1 MSDEVTSPQENTDSE
16 LTPETDKTD
25 NSITLT
31 RRMVAAAGV
40 VILLAVGAS
49 SFALGRVTADDSS
62 DLGDHPALA
71 QRGMREHGQQGGM
84 RERGQQGGMRE
95 RGGPGQG
102 RSGQGGPRE
111 HGQQGGMRERG
122 QQGGMRERGQQGEP
136 DQSTPS
142 TTAPVVPGN

>member
-1 MSDEVTSPQENTDSE
+1 MSDEVSPQANTDSE

-25 NSITLT
+25 NSITLI

-62 DLGDHPALA
+62 DLGDHPAL
-71 QRGMREHGQQGGM
+71 QHGGM
-84 RERGQQGGMRE
+84 RERGHQGGMRE

-102 RSGQGGPRE
+102 GMRE
-111 HGQQGGMRERG
+111 RGHQGGMRERG
-122 QQGGMRERGQQGEP
+122 SQGEMGEHGEP
-136 DQSTPS
+136 GQSPS

>member
-1 MSDEVTSPQENTDSE
+1 MSDEVSPQANTDSE

-71 QRGMREHGQQGGM
+71 QRGMRERGHQGGM
-84 RERGQQGGMRE
+84 RERGQQGGMK
-95 RGGPGQG
+95 
-102 RSGQGGPRE
+102 E
-111 HGQQGGMRERG
+111 HG

>member
-1 MSDEVTSPQENTDSE
+1 MSDEVSPQANTDSE
-16 LTPETDKTD
+16 LTPETDG
-25 NSITLT
+25 SITLT

-71 QRGMREHGQQGGM
+71 QREMRERGHQGGMRERGGPGQGGM

-95 RGGPGQG
+95 RG
-102 RSGQGGPRE
+102 SK
-111 HGQQGGMRERG
+111 GGMRERG
-122 QQGGMRERGQQGEP
+122 QHGGLG
-136 DQSTPS
+136 QSTPS
-142 TTAPVVPGN
+142 TTAPVVPEN

>member
-1 MSDEVTSPQENTDSE
+1 MSDEVSPQANTDSE

-25 NSITLT
+25 NSITIT

-62 DLGDHPALA
+62 DLGDHPAL
-71 QRGMREHGQQGGM
+71 QHGEMRERGHQGGMRERGGPGQGGM

-95 RGGPGQG
+95 RGSQGEMGEHGGPGQSPG
-102 RSGQGGPRE
+102 
-111 HGQQGGMRERG
+111 
-122 QQGGMRERGQQGEP
+122 
-136 DQSTPS
+136 
-142 TTAPVVPGN
+142 TTAPVVPEN

>member
-1 MSDEVTSPQENTDSE
+1 MSDEVSPQANTDSE
-16 LTPETDKTD
+16 LTPETDG
-25 NSITLT
+25 SITLT

-71 QRGMREHGQQGGM
+71 QREMRERGHQGGM

-95 RGGPGQG
+95 RGHHGGPG
-102 RSGQGGPRE
+102 
-111 HGQQGGMRERG
+111 
-122 QQGGMRERGQQGEP
+122 
-136 DQSTPS
+136 QSTPS
-142 TTAPVVPGN
+142 TTAPVVPEN